1 MGWKSTVEIS
11 RDEVIELI
19 LLKVGVDVLNKMSN
33 RDLENMVESL
43 GFGDNIDLPYFGHN
57 FYVVNNKEKD
67 NPQD

>member
-43 GFGDNIDLPYFGHN
+43 GFGVNIDLPHF
-57 FYVVNNKEKD
+57 
-67 NPQD
+67 